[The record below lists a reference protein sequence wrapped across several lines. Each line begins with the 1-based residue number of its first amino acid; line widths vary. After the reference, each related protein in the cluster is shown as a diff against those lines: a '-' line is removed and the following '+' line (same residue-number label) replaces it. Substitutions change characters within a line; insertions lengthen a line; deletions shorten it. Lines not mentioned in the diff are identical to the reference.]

1 MSGETAAYIGLGSNL
16 GQKEENIKKALKAL
30 SAEGSIKLCRS
41 SSIIESAPLAAKK
54 QPNYLNCV
62 AEITTSLSAAE
73 LLKVLKKIELSGGRK
88 ESNPFDKLR
97 AGEKWADRLID
108 LDILLFGSE
117 VIQTK
122 GLVVPHR
129 QMHLRSFVLGG
140 LCELVPQLIH
150 PVLTESVSVLYDRL
164 GGKDFYFDADR
175 RQLVSIAGVIGAGKS
190 TLAGGLSDKF
200 GFKLIK
206 EVYETNPFMKRVY
219 AGNKT
224 VALDSQ
230 LYFLLSRCEQM
241 KLQNLMPGQ
250 VAVSDYI
257 MDKELI
263 YANLWLD
270 SVQLEMYEKIN
281 AVMDKTVAEPVLA
294 VYLKLGPAKCL
305 ERIKSRNR
313 PYEQKIDLQF
323 LETLFA
329 GYEKLF
335 HSTGSGQVDK
345 FNRCPV
351 ITIDADE
358 FDFRRSDEVEKLG
371 KKINYYIG
379 RD

>member
-1 MSGETAAYIGLGSNL
+1 MSGQTAAYIGLGSNL
-16 GQKEENIKKALKAL
+16 GQREENIKKALEAL
-30 SAEGSIKLCRS
+30 STDGNIKLCRS
-41 SSIIESAPLAAKK
+41 SSIIESAPLAGKK
-54 QPNYLNCV
+54 QPSYLNCV
-62 AEITTSLSAAE
+62 AEITTSLNAEE

-88 ESNPFDKLR
+88 ELNPFDKLR
-97 AGEKWADRLID
+97 AGEKWTNRTID
-108 LDILLFGSE
+108 IDILLFGSE
-117 VIQTK
+117 VIQTSN
-122 GLVVPHR
+122 LVVPHR

-140 LCELVPQLIH
+140 LCKLVPRLVH
-150 PVLTESVSVLYDRL
+150 PILKENVSVLYSRL
-164 GGKDFYFDADR
+164 CGKDFYFDTER
-175 RQLVSIAGVIGAGKS
+175 GQLVSIAGVIGAGKS

-219 AGNKT
+219 AGDKA

-241 KLQNLMPGQ
+241 KLENLTPGQ

-270 SVQLEMYEKIN
+270 SVQLEIYEKIN
-281 AVMDKTVAEPVLA
+281 AAMNKTVAEPSLA
-294 VYLKLGPAKCL
+294 IYLKLNPAKCL
-305 ERIKSRNR
+305 ERIKVRNR

-335 HSTGSGQVDK
+335 DK

-358 FDFRRSDEVEKLG
+358 FDFRRGDEVEKLG